1 MYSSTSPV
9 TQDHFYTISVPY
21 NIYNIYV
28 TIPFNKYHG
37 ISCITMQDHA
47 IPARRK
53 HWACKK
59 TIFFHIESRK
69 CYLSFIGLIS
79 LSGLLNMHEDGHGGT
94 HWWLIGSGDSS
105 KAGWLSWPLCP
116 AFVDN
121 LFTILRMKMI
131 MRAIMTIINKQR
143 RIII

>member
-9 TQDHFYTISVPY
+9 TKDHFYTISVPYNIYIIYIYTY

-53 HWACKK
+53 H
-59 TIFFHIESRK
+59 
-69 CYLSFIGLIS
+69 
-79 LSGLLNMHEDGHGGT
+79 
-94 HWWLIGSGDSS
+94 
-105 KAGWLSWPLCP
+105 
-116 AFVDN
+116 
-121 LFTILRMKMI
+121 
-131 MRAIMTIINKQR
+131 
-143 RIII
+143 

>member
-1 MYSSTSPV
+1 MLQYRSINTMG
-9 TQDHFYTISVPY
+9 YLALLC
-21 NIYNIYV
+21 
-28 TIPFNKYHG
+28 K
-37 ISCITMQDHA
+37 TMQYQPEENSEA
-47 IPARRK
+47 S
-53 HWACKK
+53 KK